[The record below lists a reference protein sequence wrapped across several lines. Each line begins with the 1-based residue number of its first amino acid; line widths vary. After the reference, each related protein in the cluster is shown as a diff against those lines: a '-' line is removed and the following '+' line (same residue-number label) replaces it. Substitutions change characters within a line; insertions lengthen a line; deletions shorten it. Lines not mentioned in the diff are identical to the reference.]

1 MNDSIDIELS
11 ICIPTYNRATLLAE
25 SLEVLLPQ
33 CIDRPVEICISNNAS
48 TDETAKMLATYLLAG
63 NSRIRHQTR
72 GWNIGIDRN
81 ILAALRM
88 ARGRYVLPI
97 GDDEMIGAHGV
108 DSILAALQNKP
119 DMLMLNGWHRARPHL
134 PASLQGRT
142 ITDLREAFQLL
153 WDKMPLGG
161 FVIGREYAEPEYS
174 DRYLGTHHAYS
185 GAVWDYLLDQP
196 RARVDCMSHPVIEF
210 RKVAKAWA
218 AQADTIRS
226 KEIPLW
232 FGLIPAFYAG
242 AVEPSFQEYK
252 QTWGRTRSIPNWF
265 AGLFRS
271 HA

>member
-11 ICIPTYNRATLLAE
+11 ICIPTYNRARLLAE

-153 WDKMPLGG
+153 
-161 FVIGREYAEPEYS
+161 
-174 DRYLGTHHAYS
+174 
-185 GAVWDYLLDQP
+185 
-196 RARVDCMSHPVIEF
+196 
-210 RKVAKAWA
+210 
-218 AQADTIRS
+218 
-226 KEIPLW
+226 
-232 FGLIPAFYAG
+232 
-242 AVEPSFQEYK
+242 
-252 QTWGRTRSIPNWF
+252 
-265 AGLFRS
+265 
-271 HA
+271 